1 MNNSSGNI
9 RIKAL
14 IFSILVPLSYFS
26 GIGICSAIQPYSD
39 DTLKSTT
46 GVSIYVLRNRSSGM
60 KIIGQILPFN
70 NECST
75 GDPFKI
81 SAGIEADVYLPKLIS
96 LHGQYIKAYVNIQ
109 NKSDNLTGASQFEL
123 GGRFHLLDLHAR
135 KKQKIILSKTST
147 NTYGGTISTEHYIK
161 ARLPCR
167 RIFAAR
173 GGLYH
178 LTSIVST
185 DMNSNELKDHD
196 YGAVKTKDGTILSN
210 VYYTNAYTNGI
221 YVGLAD
227 IFYMWVRTK
236 NNLPDYSNNTYLN
249 GVYKE
254 TFFDIL
260 MASTSFD
267 PFQANGHSYPIVPD
281 VPGSFQT
288 TKLGWRLG
296 KKIVYTRKRLN
307 LGFSFEIGSKPG
319 VAGTGY
325 YFGSGMNMAF
335 VK

>member
-1 MNNSSGNI
+1 MNNSLGNN

-14 IFSILVPLSYFS
+14 LYLVMVPLSFFS
-26 GIGICSAIQPYSD
+26 GIPQLSAKQVYTN
-39 DTLKSTT
+39 DTLLSTT
-46 GVSIYVLRNRSSGM
+46 GVSIYVLRERSSGL
-60 KIIGQILPFN
+60 KIITQFLPFN

-81 SAGIEADVYLPKLIS
+81 SAGVEADVYLPKLIS
-96 LHGQYIKAYVNIQ
+96 FHGQYIKSYINLQ
-109 NKSDNLTGASQFEL
+109 NKSDNLNGASQFEL

-135 KKQKIILSKTST
+135 KKQKIILGRTT
-147 NTYGGTISTEHYIK
+147 NYSYGGSVSTEHYIK

-167 RIFAAR
+167 RILAAR

-178 LTSIVST
+178 LTTIVST
-185 DMNSNELKDHD
+185 DMNSNELKVHE

-210 VYYTNAYTNGI
+210 EYFTNAYTNGVYI
-221 YVGLAD
+221 GLAD
-227 IFYMWVRTK
+227 IFNMWVRTK
-236 NNLPDYSNNTYLN
+236 NNLPAYAGNTYLN

-254 TFFDIL
+254 TFFDII
-260 MASTSFD
+260 MAATSFD
-267 PFQANGHSYPIVPD
+267 PFQSNGHSYQVEPD

-296 KKIVYTRKRLN
+296 KKIVYTRKRIN
-307 LGFSFEIGSKPG
+307 MGFSFEIGNKPG
-319 VAGTGY
+319 VNGSGY
-325 YFGSGMNMAF
+325 YFGSGMTMAF